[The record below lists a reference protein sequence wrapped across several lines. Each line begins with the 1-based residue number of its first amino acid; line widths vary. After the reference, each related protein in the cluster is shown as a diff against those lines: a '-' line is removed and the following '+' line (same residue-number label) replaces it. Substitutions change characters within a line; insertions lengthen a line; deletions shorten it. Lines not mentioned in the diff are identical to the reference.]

1 MLPKPG
7 ALCVDLTAIAK
18 TVAQALAALAIIVVL
33 ACLSLGLADG
43 LRRPEAIQEAVRA
56 AIASQSFGDREGIER
71 IGQHRLSHF
80 SECIGLSTAIAP
92 AAANPITFTLQS
104 PALLW
109 QPPRSI
115 CDSLRE
121 QLAGTEQPHFA
132 YSRYW
137 HGYRLV
143 TEPFLSFFSYRSL
156 QLWGGAFL
164 MLCAF
169 LVLAPFLPPVI
180 RGTAS
185 AARIATLVAVTALGL
200 VMTDLPISGLT
211 PTHMVSLSVL
221 LLCWAVALRKQGP
234 MELLR
239 FAPWAFAMGAIYNFF
254 DFLYNPDLLAYV
266 LGWTFLLRAV
276 LAEQRPLG
284 ASLVQAILLQG
295 VVIAGYIA
303 MWAAKWVLV
312 VVAGRIFGE
321 HTSVP
326 SQDFARWFGGGD
338 GVYRPLQS
346 LYELLLESATMPLG
360 WWPIAACLLAGL
372 ALFSVAL
379 RRGQAAAMLG
389 VLVLTFLPLLVLELK
404 ANHSIQHAPFTFRL
418 IPFALVL
425 SLAGAAAMLGR
436 SARITTLVPGHAGRV
451 QS

>member
-1 MLPKPG
+1 M
-7 ALCVDLTAIAK
+7 DLIAVVK
-18 TVAQALAALAIIVVL
+18 TSAQALAALAVIVVL
-33 ACLSLGLADG
+33 ACLSLGLADA
-43 LRRPEAIQEAVRA
+43 LRRPEAIQDAVREA
-56 AIASQSFGDREGIER
+56 FATQSFGDPEGIER
-71 IGQHRLSHF
+71 IGRHRLSHF

-92 AAANPITFTLQS
+92 VATNPVTFTLQS

-156 QLWGGAFL
+156 QLWGSAFL
-164 MLCAF
+164 ILCTF
-169 LVLAPFLPPVI
+169 LVLAPFLPPVA

-185 AARIATLVAVTALGL
+185 PARIATLAAVTALGL

-221 LLCWAVALRKQGP
+221 LLCWAVALRKRGP
-234 MELLR
+234 MELLG
-239 FAPWAFAMGAIYNFF
+239 FAPWVFAMGAIYNFF

-284 ASLVQAILLQG
+284 ASLVQAILLQST
-295 VVIAGYIA
+295 VIAGYIA
-303 MWAAKWVLV
+303 MWAVKWVLV
-312 VVAGRIFGE
+312 ILAGRIFGE
-321 HTSVP
+321 QTSVP

-346 LYELLLESATMPLG
+346 LYELVIESATMPLG
-360 WWPIAACLLAGL
+360 WWPIAACLLAWL
-372 ALFSVAL
+372 VLLSIAL
-379 RRGQAAAMLG
+379 RRGQATG
-389 VLVLTFLPLLVLELK
+389 VLTVLALTFLPLLVLELK
-404 ANHSIQHAPFTFRL
+404 ANHTIQHAPFTFRL

-436 SARITTLVPGHAGRV
+436 SAPVTTIAPEHGGRV
-451 QS
+451 RS